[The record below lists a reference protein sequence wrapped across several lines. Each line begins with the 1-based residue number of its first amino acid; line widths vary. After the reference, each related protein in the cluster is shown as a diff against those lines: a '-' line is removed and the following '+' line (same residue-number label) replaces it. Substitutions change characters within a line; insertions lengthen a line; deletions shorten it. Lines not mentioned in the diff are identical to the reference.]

1 MTTHRIYWCEENIPE
16 WADHTEIP
24 DALKMCEALRQRRA
38 AGEKI
43 SHIVMSS
50 EIDDC
55 TSLTGVAAP
64 APDYHWRK
72 RRV

>member
-1 MTTHRIYWCEENIPE
+1 MTTHRIYWCEENVPAF
-16 WADHTEIP
+16 ADHTEIP
-24 DALKMCEALRQRRA
+24 EALKLCEQLRNRRA
-38 AGEKI
+38 GGEKI

-55 TSLTGVAAP
+55 TSLSGVAEP
-64 APDYHWRK
+64 SPDYNWRK

>member
-1 MTTHRIYWCEENIPE
+1 MTTHRIDWCEENIPD
-16 WADHTEIP
+16 WVDHTEIP
-24 DALKMCEALRQRRA
+24 SALKLCESLRQRRA

-55 TSLTGVAAP
+55 TSKDGVAEP
-64 APDYHWRK
+64 SPDYHWRK